1 MAPYVQND
9 SYVAFIDWELRV
21 SAVCHGKDHLTHTL
35 RYLIIN
41 ISINPLLVST
51 YDQHEIKTGTTHWK
65 CLPP

>member
-1 MAPYVQND
+1 MHALLCKKLHFYFYENNSTMDCKGFIYVMQ
-9 SYVAFIDWELRV
+9 V
-21 SAVCHGKDHLTHTL
+21 
-35 RYLIIN
+35 LIIN